1 MFNSNFL
8 TYFSG
13 IALVAFFL
21 SLALSFLALFL
32 FPKIGFVDRPHLYG
46 LTRAPIPYYGGLVLF
61 ATFLV
66 SVLIFLPLT
75 PSLIGLLIGSFLIV
89 LVGFFDD
96 LFDIRPKLRL
106 IVQFI
111 AALVLVFSGVGILSI
126 NIPWFGSLD
135 LDYPNWGFTIL
146 GLATSVG
153 LLGSLFTVFWIMT
166 IVNTMNFLDGIS
178 GLTSGITFIASMTL
192 FFLSIH
198 PGIHAFPASQV
209 TVASLALIL
218 AVASL
223 AFWFFD
229 FSPPRILMG
238 DTGSTFLG
246 FVLATLAIF
255 SGGKVATAFLV
266 LGIPILDMVWVVL
279 RRIFEGKKF
288 WVGDM
293 KHLHHRLMDLG
304 LSKRLILFVYYL
316 ISIIFGIFA
325 ILFVSSEQKLF
336 MLIALV
342 VLMTLLAIALVFI
355 PSKKKE

>member
-21 SLALSFLALFL
+21 CIALCFLVLLL
-32 FPKIGFVDRPHLYG
+32 FPMIGFVDRPQHYG

-61 ATFLV
+61 ATFFIT
-66 SVLIFLPLT
+66 VLIYLPLT

-106 IVQFI
+106 VVQFV

-126 NIPWFGSLD
+126 NIPFFGFID
-135 LDYPNWGFTIL
+135 LNYPNWGFTVR
-146 GLATSVG
+146 GLVTSVG
-153 LLGSLFTVFWIMT
+153 LFGALFTIFWVMT

-198 PGIHAFPASQV
+198 PDIHAFPASQT
-209 TVASLALIL
+209 TVATLALIL
-218 AVASL
+218 AISSL

-229 FSPPRILMG
+229 FFPPRILMG

-246 FVLATLAIF
+246 FLLATLAIY

-266 LGIPILDMVWVVL
+266 LGIPILDMVWVVM

-288 WVGDM
+288 WEGDM
-293 KHLHHRLMDLG
+293 KHLHHRLIDLG
-304 LSKRLILFVYYL
+304 LSQRWILFIYYL
-316 ISIIFGIFA
+316 ISTIFGIFA
-325 ILFVSSEQKLF
+325 VLFVSSEQKFF